1 MLIRSRAYKQEEE
14 KQHSVLPASA
24 LQCGAPLPNV
34 DCVLT
39 SLPALLVCGGAMAS
53 KEQHLAYCFQT
64 FLQQPQHDQQT
75 QSTPA
80 QTPSSLRQ
88 P

>member
-1 MLIRSRAYKQEEE
+1 MMIRSRAYKQEGER
-14 KQHSVLPASA
+14 QHSVLPASA
-24 LQCGAPLPNV
+24 LLCGVPLPDV

-39 SLPALLVCGGAMAS
+39 SLPALLVCGAAMAS
-53 KEQHLAYCFQT
+53 KEQHPAYRIQT

-88 P
+88 A